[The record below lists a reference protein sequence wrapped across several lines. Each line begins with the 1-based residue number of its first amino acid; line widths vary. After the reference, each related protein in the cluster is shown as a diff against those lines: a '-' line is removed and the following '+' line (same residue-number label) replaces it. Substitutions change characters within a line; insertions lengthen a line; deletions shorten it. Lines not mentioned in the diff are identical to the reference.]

1 MIRFLLYIFFSL
13 LSITCVLSQNL
24 KTQGPNLKDDNSSNV
39 ILKGINLGGWM
50 LQEPYML
57 QFTGAADSQHEFK
70 DKLIQFIGYDNT
82 EIFYNAWHEN
92 FISQAD
98 IDSLASFGF
107 NSIRLPLHYN
117 LFTLPIQDEP
127 VPGDNTWLDKGFI
140 MVDNLLNWCE
150 SNNMYLILTYMLLLV
165 DRVMDLI

>member
-1 MIRFLLYIFFSL
+1 
-13 LSITCVLSQNL
+13 
-24 KTQGPNLKDDNSSNV
+24 
-39 ILKGINLGGWM
+39 M

-70 DKLIQFIGYDNT
+70 EDKLIQFVGYDNT

-107 NSIRLPLHYN
+107 NSIRLPIHYN

-150 SNNMYLILTYMLLLV
+150 SNNMYLILDLHAALV